1 MNWPAIGI
9 VILATAAFTAWLLI
23 PRRRQPLADSQRRA
37 LAAKVTEASERQ
49 APIGQL
55 VTRPALTAWQQW
67 RDSQPTEVIDPDPG
81 LGCKWCTDDDEPDV
95 TRTPSWWGE
104 PCTCATTCPHPD
116 CPAPGAA
123 A

>member
-9 VILATAAFTAWLLI
+9 VVLATAAFAAWLLI

-37 LAAKVTEASERQ
+37 LAAKVTAADGRQ
-49 APIGQL
+49 APIGDL
-55 VTRPALTAWQQW
+55 VQHPALTAYQRY
-67 RDSQPTEVIDPDPG
+67 RDGQAIDPDPG
-81 LGCKWCTDDDEPDV
+81 LGCKWCTDDDDFDV
-95 TRTPSWWGE
+95 TRTPSWWGA